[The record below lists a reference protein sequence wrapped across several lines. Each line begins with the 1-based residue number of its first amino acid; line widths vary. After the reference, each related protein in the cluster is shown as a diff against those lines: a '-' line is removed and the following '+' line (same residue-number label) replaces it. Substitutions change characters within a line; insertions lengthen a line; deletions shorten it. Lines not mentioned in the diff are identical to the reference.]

1 MAAKKPIFIRQ
12 LHVQITFKLCVIL
25 FVGSMFFSGF
35 GTAFA
40 EPEETD
46 FQQNSTSLLIDE
58 LGMILEKSLTSELS
72 DLENYKT
79 RLASEEKD
87 QIYLNAAYNGYR
99 VQFSS
104 FWNLLLSEDVAL
116 ARLQKS
122 RAELRTDMTDAQKM
136 FQGLIPAEEDLKQ
149 ELAHLKNQKLL
160 VDKQLTEIAGVKE
173 NTASGD
179 KNKNKAIEK
188 MATRLA
194 KVLKDKED
202 LVARLDQIYKDRLDK
217 QAEIKKTYTTLDA
230 QFDKVI
236 EEKNAKGLFERT
248 KKDARFRAVNSLKE
262 EFNALI
268 ELIYTV
274 SGPQFWLSKME
285 QLWQD
290 AQLLAVSFFFVMAI
304 VLVIL
309 RRLKKEALGLTTLPV
324 TQKLGAWHLM
334 AADLLAMSIIPAGTA
349 LTIFLYSGL
358 DRMALVSRAF
368 EEAAI
373 VILILLAYKWICR
386 ALKTVLVDT
395 VGGASNSRHLIR
407 LTRAVAVFILAYGVF
422 HDTVGQSSGLL
433 ILLRMTGAFIMV
445 AWTLR
450 TWRDVNFYM
459 LKSPDENYQDRKQL
473 IRLLTTKY
481 GLLLIS
487 GIALMLDMTGY
498 ELLASHWV
506 LSWLKSLVILFWWT
520 VFFHQLLEWDLY
532 YREQSHTRTED
543 FMYDDYPV
551 QWLIIRAGQFCWMV
565 TLLIVLLLIWGDPQ
579 TVLGH
584 FYKVLAIPLSLGS
597 MQFSFLGA
605 IFAGLVLIFTYA
617 LVRIWKWLFQKK
629 FLSRSGMAQ
638 GLQESITT
646 ISAYIIWAIGLLIA
660 LHVFGLNT
668 ASLAVAFGALG
679 IGIGFGLQ
687 NIFNNF
693 ISGIILLFERPIQ
706 VGDDVEVNGTWARVR
721 KINVR
726 STVVQTY
733 DNASLIIPNADLISN
748 QVTNWSFKDKRI
760 RRKITVGVAYG
771 SDIELVRT
779 ILLQIAQD
787 APNVLR
793 YPRPDVIFTDF
804 GDSALIFVLR
814 LWTDIDHMLE
824 VDTDVRFRI
833 DKLFR
838 ENNIEISFPQRD
850 IHIRSIEGAEP
861 FFPAKAPAPA
871 PQNPEQ
877 ESKSDD

>member
-1 MAAKKPIFIRQ
+1 MIAAKKPGRIKQ
-12 LHVQITFKLCVIL
+12 LHVQLMFKLLAIL
-25 FVGSMFFSGF
+25 FAGFIFFGGVGV
-35 GTAFA
+35 AFA
-40 EPEETD
+40 APEQTAP
-46 FQQNSTSLLIDE
+46 QQNSTSQLIDE
-58 LGMILEKSLTSELS
+58 LGTILEKSLNSELS
-72 DLENYKT
+72 DLEKYKT
-79 RLASEEKD
+79 RITNEEKD
-87 QIYLNAAYNGYR
+87 QMYLTAAYNGYR

-104 FWNLLLSEDVAL
+104 FWNLLLSEDVSL

-122 RAELRTDMTDAQKM
+122 RSELKTTMADAQKM
-136 FQGLIPAEEDLKQ
+136 FQGLIPQEEDLKQ
-149 ELAHLKNQKLL
+149 ELEHLENQKLL
-160 VDKQLTEIAGVKE
+160 VDKQLAEIARVKQS
-173 NTASGD
+173 TLAAD
-179 KNKNKAIEK
+179 RNKNRAIEK

-194 KVLKDKED
+194 KVLKEKED
-202 LVARLDQIYKDRLDK
+202 LVSRLDQIYKDRLDK
-217 QAEIKKTYTTLDA
+217 QAEIKKTYANLDA
-230 QFDKVI
+230 QFEKVI

-248 KKDARFRAVNSLKE
+248 KKEARFRAVNSLKE
-262 EFNALI
+262 EFNALV
-268 ELIYTV
+268 ELVYTI
-274 SGPQFWLSKME
+274 SDPQFWISKME

-304 VLVIL
+304 VFAIL
-309 RRLKKEALGLTTLPV
+309 RRIKKEAARLTDLAV

-349 LTIFLYSGL
+349 LTIFLYSRL

-368 EEAAI
+368 EEAALVI
-373 VILILLAYKWICR
+373 VILLACKWICR
-386 ALKTVLVDT
+386 ALKTVFVDA
-395 VGGASNSRHLIR
+395 VGGASNARHLTC
-407 LTRAVAVFILAYGVF
+407 LTRAVAVFILAYGVL

-445 AWTLR
+445 VWTLK

-459 LKSPDENYQDRKQL
+459 LQSPGENPRDRNQL

-481 GLLLIS
+481 GMLFIS
-487 GIALMLDMTGY
+487 GISLMLDMTGY

-506 LSWLKSLVILFWWT
+506 LSWIKSLVIFFWWT
-520 VFFHQLLEWDLY
+520 IFFHQLLEWDLY

-551 QWLIIRAGQFCWMV
+551 QWLIIRAGQFGWMV
-565 TLLIVLLLIWGDPQ
+565 TLVIVLLLIWGDPQ

-584 FYKVLAIPLSLGS
+584 LYKVLAVPLSIGS

-605 IFAGLVLIFTYA
+605 IFACLVLIFTYA

-687 NIFNNF
+687 NIVNNF

-760 RRKITVGVAYG
+760 RRKISVGVAYG

-787 APNVLR
+787 APNILR

-814 LWTDIDHMLE
+814 LWTDIDNMLV

-833 DKLFR
+833 DKLFK

-861 FFPAKAPAPA
+861 FFPPKAPA

-877 ESKSDD
+877 ESESDD

>member
-1 MAAKKPIFIRQ
+1 MAEKKPVHRKQ
-12 LHVQITFKLCVIL
+12 LHVQFIFKLFVIL
-25 FVGSMFFSGF
+25 FAGFIFFSGF
-35 GTAFA
+35 GAAFA
-40 EPEETD
+40 EPEQTSP
-46 FQQNSTSLLIDE
+46 QRNSTSQLIDE
-58 LGMILEKSLTSELS
+58 LGTILEKSLDTELS
-72 DLENYKT
+72 DLEKYKN
-79 RLASEEKD
+79 RIASEEKD
-87 QIYLNAAYNGYR
+87 QMYLTAAYNGYR

-104 FWNLLLSEDVAL
+104 FWNLLLSEDVGL

-122 RAELRTDMTDAQKM
+122 RAELKTAMADAQKM
-136 FQGLIPAEEDLKQ
+136 FQGLIPEEEDLKQ
-149 ELAHLKNQKLL
+149 ELEHLENQKLL
-160 VDKQLTEIAGVKE
+160 VDKQLAEIARVKE
-173 NTASGD
+173 SASSGD
-179 KNKNKAIEK
+179 KNKNRAIEK

-194 KVLKDKED
+194 KVLKEKEG
-202 LVARLDQIYKDRLDK
+202 LVSRLDQIYKNRLDK
-217 QAEIKKTYTTLDA
+217 QAEIKKTYTSLEA
-230 QFDKVI
+230 QFEKVI
-236 EEKNAKGLFERT
+236 EQKNAKGLFERT
-248 KKDARFRAVNSLKE
+248 KKEARFRAVNSLKE
-262 EFNALI
+262 EVNTLI
-268 ELIYTV
+268 ELIYMI
-274 SGPQFWLSKME
+274 SDPQFWISKMA

-290 AQLLAVSFFFVMAI
+290 AQLLAVSFFFVMTI

-309 RRLKKEALGLTTLPV
+309 RRLRKEALGLTDLPV
-324 TQKLGAWHLM
+324 AQKLGAWHLL
-334 AADLLAMSIIPAGTA
+334 AANLLAMSIIPAGTA
-349 LTIFLYSGL
+349 LTIFLYSRL
-358 DRMALVSRAF
+358 DRMALVSSVF
-368 EEAAI
+368 EEAAL
-373 VILILLAYKWICR
+373 VIMILLACKWICR
-386 ALKTVLVDT
+386 ALKTFFADA
-395 VGGASNSRHLIR
+395 VGGASNARHLTC
-407 LTRAVAVFILAYGVF
+407 LTRAIAVFILAYGVL

-445 AWTLR
+445 VWTLR

-459 LKSPDENYQDRKQL
+459 LQSPGENHQDRNQL

-487 GIALMLDMTGY
+487 GISLMLDMTGY

-506 LSWLKSLVILFWWT
+506 LAWIKSLVIFFWWT
-520 VFFHQLLEWDLY
+520 IFFHQLLEWDLY

-543 FMYDDYPV
+543 FIYDDYPV
-551 QWLIIRAGQFCWMV
+551 QWLIIRAGQFCWLV
-565 TLLIVLLLIWGDPQ
+565 TLLIILLLIWGDPQ

-584 FYKVLAIPLSLGS
+584 LYKALAVPLSIGS

-605 IFAGLVLIFTYA
+605 IFAGLVIIFTYA

-760 RRKITVGVAYG
+760 RRKISVGVAYG
-771 SDIELVRT
+771 SDVELVRT

-804 GDSALIFVLR
+804 GDSALVFVLR

-833 DKLFR
+833 DKNFR

-850 IHIRSIEGAEP
+850 IHIRSIEGADR
-861 FFPAKAPAPA
+861 FFPARAHE
-871 PQNPEQ
+871 PQDPEQ
-877 ESKSDD
+877 EIESDD

>member
-1 MAAKKPIFIRQ
+1 MKFR
-12 LHVQITFKLCVIL
+12 FCVIL
-25 FVGSMFFSGF
+25 FAGFIFFCDSGA
-35 GTAFA
+35 AFA
-40 EPEETD
+40 APEPTVVSP
-46 FQQNSTSLLIDE
+46 QNSTSQLIDE
-58 LGMILEKSLTSELS
+58 LGTILEKSLNTELS
-72 DLENYKT
+72 DLEKYKN
-79 RLASEEKD
+79 RIAGEEKD
-87 QIYLNAAYNGYR
+87 QIYLTAVYNGYR
-99 VQFSS
+99 LQFSS
-104 FWNLLLSEDVAL
+104 FWNLLLSEDISL
-116 ARLQKS
+116 AQLQKS
-122 RAELRTDMTDAQKM
+122 RAELKTAMADAQKM
-136 FQGLIPAEEDLKQ
+136 FQGLIPEEDDLKQ
-149 ELAHLKNQKLL
+149 ELDHLENQKLL
-160 VDKQLTEIAGVKE
+160 VDKQLAEIARVK
-173 NTASGD
+173 ASASATD
-179 KNKNKAIEK
+179 KNKNRAIEK
-188 MATRLA
+188 TANRLA
-194 KVLKDKED
+194 KGLKEKED
-202 LVARLDQIYKDRLDK
+202 LASRLNQIYKDRLDK
-217 QAEIKKTYTTLDA
+217 QAEIKKTCASLDA
-230 QFDKVI
+230 QFEKLI
-236 EEKNAKGLFERT
+236 EEKNTKGLFERT
-248 KKDARFRAVNSLKE
+248 KKEARFRAVNSLKE
-262 EFNALI
+262 EVNALI
-268 ELIYTV
+268 ELVYMV
-274 SGPQFWLSKME
+274 SAPQFWILKME

-290 AQLLAVSFFFVMAI
+290 AQLLAVSFFFVTAI
-304 VLVIL
+304 MLVIL
-309 RRLKKEALGLTTLPV
+309 KRIRKEALGLTNLPV
-324 TQKLGAWHLM
+324 TQKLGPWHLM

-349 LTIFLYSGL
+349 LTIFLYSRL
-358 DRMALVSRAF
+358 DRMDLVSRTF
-368 EEAAI
+368 GEAALVI
-373 VILILLAYKWICR
+373 VILLAGKWICR
-386 ALKTVLVDT
+386 ALKSVFVDA
-395 VGGASNSRHLIR
+395 VGGASNARHLSR
-407 LTRAVAVFILAYGVF
+407 LTRAVTVFILAYGVL

-445 AWTLR
+445 VWTLK

-459 LKSPDENYQDRKQL
+459 LQSPGEDHEDRNQL

-487 GIALMLDMTGY
+487 GISLMLDMTGY

-506 LSWLKSLVILFWWT
+506 LSWIKSLVIFFWWT
-520 VFFHQLLEWDLY
+520 IFFYQLLEWDLY
-532 YREQSHTRTED
+532 YREQSHTRTEE

-551 QWLIIRAGQFCWMV
+551 QWLIIRAGQFCWLV

-584 FYKVLAIPLSLGS
+584 LYKVLAVPLSIGS
-597 MQFSFLGA
+597 MQFSFAGA

-687 NIFNNF
+687 NIVNNF

-814 LWTDIDHMLE
+814 LWTDIDNMLV
-824 VDTDVRFRI
+824 VDTDIRFRI
-833 DKLFR
+833 DKHFK

-861 FFPAKAPAPA
+861 FFPTKAPAPQT
-871 PQNPEQ
+871 PDQ
-877 ESKSDD
+877 ESESDD

>member
-1 MAAKKPIFIRQ
+1 M
-12 LHVQITFKLCVIL
+12 FKLFVTL
-25 FVGSMFFSGF
+25 FAGFIVFNGF
-35 GTAFA
+35 GSALA
-40 EPEETD
+40 APEQAD
-46 FQQNSTSLLIDE
+46 SPKNSTSQLIDE
-58 LGMILEKSLTSELS
+58 LGTILEKSLNTELS
-72 DLENYKT
+72 DLEKYKA
-79 RLASEEKD
+79 RVADEEKD
-87 QIYLNAAYNGYR
+87 QMYLTAAYNGYR

-104 FWNLLLSEDVAL
+104 FWNLLLSEDATI

-122 RAELRTDMTDAQKM
+122 RAELKTDMADAQKM
-136 FQGLIPAEEDLKQ
+136 FQGLIPEEDGLKQ
-149 ELAHLKNQKLL
+149 ELDHLENQKLL
-160 VDKQLTEIAGVKE
+160 VDKQLAEIARVK
-173 NTASGD
+173 ASASAAD
-179 KNKNKAIEK
+179 KNKNRAIEK
-188 MATRLA
+188 TATRLA
-194 KVLKDKED
+194 KVLKEEED
-202 LVARLDQIYKDRLDK
+202 LVSRLAQIYKDRLDK
-217 QAEIKKTYTTLDA
+217 QAEIKKTYESLDA
-230 QFDKVI
+230 QFEKVI

-248 KKDARFRAVNSLKE
+248 KKEARFRAVNSLKE

-268 ELIYTV
+268 ALVYMV
-274 SGPQFWLSKME
+274 SDPKFWVSKME

-290 AQLLAVSFFFVMAI
+290 AELLAVSFFFVTAI

-309 RRLKKEALGLTTLPV
+309 KRIRKEALGLTNLPV
-324 TQKLGAWHLM
+324 TQKLGPWHLM
-334 AADLLAMSIIPAGTA
+334 AADLLAVSIIPAGTA
-349 LTIFLYSGL
+349 LTIFLYSRL
-358 DRMALVSRAF
+358 DRMDIASRVF
-368 EEAAI
+368 EEAALVI
-373 VILILLAYKWICR
+373 VILLAGKWLCR
-386 ALKTVLVDT
+386 ALKSVLVDA
-395 VGGASNSRHLIR
+395 VGGASNARHLSR
-407 LTRAVAVFILAYGVF
+407 LTRAVTVFILAYGVL

-445 AWTLR
+445 VWTLK

-459 LKSPDENYQDRKQL
+459 LQSPGEDDQDRKQL
-473 IRLLTTKY
+473 IRLLTAKY

-487 GIALMLDMTGY
+487 GISLMLDMTGY

-506 LSWLKSLVILFWWT
+506 LSWIKSLVIFFWWT
-520 VFFHQLLEWDLY
+520 IFFHQLLEWDLY
-532 YREQSHTRTED
+532 YREQSHTRTEE

-551 QWLIIRAGQFCWMV
+551 QWLIIRAGQFFWMV

-584 FYKVLAIPLSLGS
+584 LYRVLAVPLSIGS

-617 LVRIWKWLFQKK
+617 LVRIWKWLFQNK

-687 NIFNNF
+687 NIVNNF

-814 LWTDIDHMLE
+814 LWTDIDNMLV
-824 VDTDVRFRI
+824 VDTDIRFRI
-833 DKLFR
+833 DKHFK

-861 FFPAKAPAPA
+861 FFPTKAPAPQT
-871 PQNPEQ
+871 PDQ
-877 ESKSDD
+877 ESESDD